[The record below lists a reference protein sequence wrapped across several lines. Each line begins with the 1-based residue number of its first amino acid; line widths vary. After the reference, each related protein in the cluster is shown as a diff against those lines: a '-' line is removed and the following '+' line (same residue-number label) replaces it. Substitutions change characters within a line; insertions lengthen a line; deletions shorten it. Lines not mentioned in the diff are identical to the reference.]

1 MAVVNS
7 TPSISARTYERA
19 MRPPRPPR
27 RWLGRLLMHGTI
39 IIFCLAVLLPL
50 LWVFLLSIKSIPDA
64 YTANIWPKQFD
75 FSHYG
80 YVFQAIPTLIQ
91 NMGNSVVVTLSTVV
105 LTSVC
110 AVLAGYAL
118 VHLRMRGKAL
128 IIALFV
134 GSLFFPSRLISLISI
149 FQIQTKLGLINTLP
163 GLILPY
169 VTLNL
174 ATSVLIM
181 RGMFEQISA
190 EIVEASKIDG
200 CSTWQTFRLIM
211 LPLVTNGIVVLVIV
225 NFVSAG
231 GEYLLAVTL
240 TNEQDVRTMPVVLAS
255 AFGGMGAWAWPRIA
269 AVYIMV
275 ITPGIIVFAIAQRSY
290 MKGLLEGALKA

>member
-1 MAVVNS
+1 
-7 TPSISARTYERA
+7 
-19 MRPPRPPR
+19 
-27 RWLGRLLMHGTI
+27 MH
-39 IIFCLAVLLPL
+39 AVLCFFCMIVILPL
-50 LWVFLLSIKSIPDA
+50 AWVLLLSVKSIPDA
-64 YTANIWPKQFD
+64 YTGTLWPKNFD

-80 YVFQAIPTLIQ
+80 YVFSAIPTLIV
-91 NMGNSVVVTLSTVV
+91 NMGNSIFVTLATVAI
-105 LTSVC
+105 TCICS
-110 AVLAGYAL
+110 VLAGYAL
-118 VHLRMRGKAL
+118 THLKVRGRAFL
-128 IIALFV
+128 VALFV
-134 GSLFFPSRLISLISI
+134 GSLFFPSRLISIIAI
-149 FQIQTKLGLINTLP
+149 FQIQTRLGLINTLP

-181 RGMFEQISA
+181 RGMFEQISP
-190 EIVEASKIDG
+190 EIVEAAKIDG
-200 CSTWQTFRLIM
+200 CNAWQTFFRIL
-211 LPLVTNGIVVLVIV
+211 LPLVTNGIIVLVIV
-225 NFVSAG
+225 NFVSAW

-240 TNEQDVRTMPVVLAS
+240 TNDQTVRTMPVVLAS